1 AGDSQ
6 HMRTATI
13 KPDTKQGI
21 GGAGRPFAFALAP
34 TIGRSADETVER
46 AEPLRAYLERALER
60 PVEFRF
66 PKSYDEAQAGLIEG
80 DVDAAMFGELA
91 AHRAELDGR
100 IEPLVSAVGAH
111 PDLATYRSTIITR
124 IDSGIHDLDGLRGK
138 RIGLVDN
145 QSTSGYVV
153 PRAMLREAGIDPD
166 REIEIERLGSHRA
179 VVEAVISGDVI
190 AGALHEGYSKPPSLD
205 RGPDYARLR
214 FLARSRPIPYGPLV
228 IRASLD
234 QPTRDRLAQAMLQ
247 VHEADPEAAKI
258 VIRAGLHFTVAAPK
272 SSPTLKSIAALAGV
286 SYATV
291 SRVVNRAGYVAPDT
305 AKRVSAIIKEVGYVP
320 NGNARQLQGQQA
332 PLVGFVERASGDPG
346 GFELAIET
354 RSRLERRG
362 IPMVICPIDGAFG
375 ESTYLGLLQD
385 RRLGALVVTEDFV
398 DDESLVALARQGYVI
413 VAISQFPNSL
423 QNGMLVAD
431 LSSVDSV
438 VAKALR
444 WTRGLVLV
452 AVD

>member
-1 AGDSQ
+1 MKREMDGLS
-6 HMRTATI
+6 
-13 KPDTKQGI
+13 
-21 GGAGRPFAFALAP
+21 RPFTFAMAP
-34 TIGRSADETVER
+34 TLGRREENTAER
-46 AEPLRAYLERALER
+46 AEPLRAYLERSLER

-66 PKSYDEAQAGLIEG
+66 PTGYDEAQAGLVAGE
-80 DVDAAMFGELA
+80 VDAAMFGELA
-91 AHRAELDGR
+91 ARRAELDGR
-100 IEPLVSAVGAH
+100 IEPLVAAVGAH

-145 QSTSGYVV
+145 QSTSGFVV

-166 REIEIERLGSHRA
+166 TELEILELGSHQA
-179 VVEAVISGDVI
+179 VAEAVISGEVN

-228 IRASLD
+228 IRSSLD
-234 QPTRDRLAQAMLQ
+234 QPTRDRLARAMLQ
-247 VHEADPEAAKI
+247 VHEADPEAANI
-258 VIRAGLHFTVAAPK
+258 IIRAGLHFTVASPK

-291 SRVVNRAGYVAPDT
+291 SRVVNRAGYVAPET
-305 AKRVSAIIKEVGYVP
+305 AERVNAIIKEVGYVP

-332 PLVGFVERASGDPG
+332 PLVGFVQRASVDPG
-346 GFELAIET
+346 GFALAIET
-354 RSRLERRG
+354 RSRLERQG
-362 IPMVICPIDGAFG
+362 IPLVICPIDGAFS

-385 RRLGALVVTEDFV
+385 RRFGALVITEDFV

-413 VAISQFPNSL
+413 VAIGDDLHSL
-423 QNGMLVAD
+423 KNGMLIAD
-431 LSSVDSV
+431 LGSIDSV
-438 VAKALR
+438 VAKTLR
-444 WTRGLVLV
+444 WNRSPALPL
-452 AVD
+452 AN

>member
-1 AGDSQ
+1 
-6 HMRTATI
+6 MRKRTT
-13 KPDTKQGI
+13 KPTTDVEIDKPE
-21 GGAGRPFAFALAP
+21 RPFTFALAP
-34 TIGRSADETVER
+34 TIGRREEETAQR
-46 AEPLRAYLERALER
+46 AEPLRAYLERSLER
-60 PVEFRF
+60 PVEFRS
-66 PKSYDEAQAGLIEG
+66 PLSYEEAQAGLIAGE
-80 DVDAAMFGELA
+80 VDAAMFGELA
-91 AHRAELDGR
+91 ARRAELDGR
-100 IEPLVSAVGAH
+100 IEPLVAAVGAH
-111 PDLATYRSTIITR
+111 PDLATYRSSVITR

-145 QSTSGYVV
+145 QSTSGFVV
-153 PRAMLREAGIDPD
+153 PRAMMREAGIDPD
-166 REIEIERLGSHRA
+166 TELDIVRLGSHRA
-179 VVEAVISGDVI
+179 VAEAVISGEVN
-190 AGALHEGYSKPPSLD
+190 AGALHEGYAKPPSLD

-234 QPTRDRLAQAMLQ
+234 QPTRDRLARAMLQ
-247 VHEADPEAAKI
+247 VHEADPDAANVI
-258 VIRAGLHFTVAAPK
+258 IRAGLHFTVAAPK

-305 AKRVSAIIKEVGYVP
+305 AERVNAIIKEVGYVP

-332 PLVGFVERASGDPG
+332 PLVGFVQRTSGDPG
-346 GFELAIET
+346 GFQLAIAT

-362 IPMVICPIDGAFG
+362 IPMVICPIDGAFA

-385 RRLGALVVTEDFV
+385 RRFGALVITDDFN

-413 VAISQFPNSL
+413 VAIGDDLKSP
-423 QNGMLVAD
+423 QNGMLIAD
-431 LSSVDSV
+431 LDSIDSV
-438 VAKALR
+438 VAKTLR
-444 WTRGLVLV
+444 WTRDPALV

>member
-1 AGDSQ
+1 MKREKDGLL
-6 HMRTATI
+6 
-13 KPDTKQGI
+13 
-21 GGAGRPFAFALAP
+21 RPFTFAMAP
-34 TIGRSADETVER
+34 TLGRREENTAER
-46 AEPLRAYLERALER
+46 AEPLRAYLERSLER

-66 PKSYDEAQAGLIEG
+66 PVGYDEAQAGLVAG

-91 AHRAELDGR
+91 ARRAELDGR
-100 IEPLVSAVGAH
+100 IEPLVAAVGAH

-124 IDSGIHDLDGLRGK
+124 IDTGIHDLDGLRGK
-138 RIGLVDN
+138 RFGLVDN
-145 QSTSGYVV
+145 QSTSGFVV

-166 REIEIERLGSHRA
+166 AELEIVKLGSHQA
-179 VVEAVISGDVI
+179 VAEAVISGEVN

-228 IRASLD
+228 IRSTLD

-247 VHEADPEAAKI
+247 VHEADPVAANI

-305 AKRVSAIIKEVGYVP
+305 AERVNAIIKEVGYVP

-332 PLVGFVERASGDPG
+332 PLVGFVQRASGDPRA
-346 GFELAIET
+346 FELAIET
-354 RSRLERRG
+354 RSRLERHG
-362 IPMVICPIDGAFG
+362 IPMVICPIDGAFA

-385 RRLGALVVTEDFV
+385 RRFGALVITDDFI
-398 DDESLVALARQGYVI
+398 DDESLVALSRQGYVI
-413 VAISQFPNSL
+413 VAMGDGLRSL
-423 QNGMLVAD
+423 ETGMLAAD
-431 LSSVDSV
+431 LGTIEAV
-438 VAKALR
+438 VTKTLR
-444 WTRGLVLV
+444 WNRGPALPL
-452 AVD
+452 AN